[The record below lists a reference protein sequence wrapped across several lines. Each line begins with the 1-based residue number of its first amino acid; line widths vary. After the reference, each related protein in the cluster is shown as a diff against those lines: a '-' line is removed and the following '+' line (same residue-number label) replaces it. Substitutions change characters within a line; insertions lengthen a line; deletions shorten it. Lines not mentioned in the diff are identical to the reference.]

1 MLSHFGLAS
10 RGSDE
15 SSYARADTQPRAR
28 LTETGPGAE
37 LDGSCG
43 LLPLRFP
50 LRSRRG
56 GTAVDEH
63 AIGREIP
70 VLSHVVDRRHASST

>member
-37 LDGSCG
+37 LEGSCVSCLSG
-43 LLPLRFP
+43 SRYARDVVAPLSMST
-50 LRSRRG
+50 RS
-56 GTAVDEH
+56 AV
-63 AIGREIP
+63 RSP
-70 VLSHVVDRRHASST
+70 F